1 MTITDLAIVTGLG
14 WGTVKDMVK
23 KRLQKDYGA
32 PRLKDLKHL
41 SIDEIY
47 LGRRRKYYTLVLDL
61 DSGRIVWVANGRGG
75 DALRK
80 FGRARRCS
88 RAKIKAVAMDMS
100 AAYWAAVADNL
111 PKAAIVFDRFHIVK
125 LVNEKLGGNA
135 SAVNDVAVTPDG
147 DHAVSGSDDT
157 TLQVWDLRTGVAL
170 RTLAGHRGF
179 VNAVA
184 LTSDG

>member
-61 DSGRIVWVANGRGG
+61 WTAVGSFGWPTAAGATPCASSGGR
-75 DALRK
+75 
-80 FGRARRCS
+80 C
-88 RAKIKAVAMDMS
+88 
-100 AAYWAAVADNL
+100 
-111 PKAAIVFDRFHIVK
+111 
-125 LVNEKLGGNA
+125 
-135 SAVNDVAVTPDG
+135 
-147 DHAVSGSDDT
+147 
-157 TLQVWDLRTGVAL
+157 GVAGP
-170 RTLAGHRGF
+170 RSKRWPWT
-179 VNAVA
+179 
-184 LTSDG
+184 